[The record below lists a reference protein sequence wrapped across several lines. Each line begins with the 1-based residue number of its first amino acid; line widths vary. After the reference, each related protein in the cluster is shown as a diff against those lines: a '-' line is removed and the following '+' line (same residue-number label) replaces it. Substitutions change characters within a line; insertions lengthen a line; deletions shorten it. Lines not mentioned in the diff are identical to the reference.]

1 MKRVV
6 VLQLLVVGDSIVK
19 RVKGWEL
26 STIHEL
32 FVVRS
37 FPGAKRHDMVSYLIY
52 TKKLKNKS
60 TLKNKPER
68 INSMRNY

>member
-37 FPGAKRHDMVSYLIY
+37 FPGAK
-52 TKKLKNKS
+52 T
-60 TLKNKPER
+60 
-68 INSMRNY
+68 